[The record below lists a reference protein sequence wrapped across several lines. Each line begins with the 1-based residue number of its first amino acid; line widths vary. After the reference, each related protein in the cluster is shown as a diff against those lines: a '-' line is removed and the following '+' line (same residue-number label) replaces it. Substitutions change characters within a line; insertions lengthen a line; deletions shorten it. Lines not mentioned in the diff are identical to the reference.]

1 MQKIINDMETIELK
15 NFLFH
20 KIAEIDDKS
29 FLEAIKTIIASK
41 TDSAMFTLSNE
52 QRKGIMEGKSQIESG
67 EYFSNEQIEAETE
80 KWLQEK

>member
-1 MQKIINDMETIELK
+1 METIELK

-41 TDSAMFTLSNE
+41 TDSVMFILNEIRFARNHTPISSKLSVI
-52 QRKGIMEGKSQIESG
+52 RV
-67 EYFSNEQIEAETE
+67 
-80 KWLQEK
+80 